1 MRVGA
6 TQLLATKQRLHGER
20 SRAAKPNEVSL
31 DGKAHAGANGIV
43 RAGANG
49 IPCAGANGIPCAGAN
64 GIADASDCVR
74 ANKGAY

>member
-31 DGKAHAGANGIV
+31 DGKAHAGANGKAHEGANGIV

-49 IPCAGANGIPCAGAN
+49 IPCFVANGIT
-64 GIADASDCVR
+64 
-74 ANKGAY
+74 